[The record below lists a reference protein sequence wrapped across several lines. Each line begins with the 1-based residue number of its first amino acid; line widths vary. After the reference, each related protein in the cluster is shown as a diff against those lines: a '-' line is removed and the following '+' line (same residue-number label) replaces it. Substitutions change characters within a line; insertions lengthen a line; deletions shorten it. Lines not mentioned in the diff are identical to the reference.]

1 MAASKKHSKFARRA
15 FQPSKAKN
23 AVGEQLRRIR
33 CALGWSQED
42 LAAQCHR
49 RGWDMDRVMVAKIEL
64 RLRSITDF
72 ELMKLCETIGVSPGE
87 LLGLQQLPADP
98 EKLVKL
104 LKER

>member
-1 MAASKKHSKFARRA
+1 
-15 FQPSKAKN
+15 
-23 AVGEQLRRIR
+23 
-33 CALGWSQED
+33 
-42 LAAQCHR
+42 
-49 RGWDMDRVMVAKIEL
+49 MDRVMVAKIEL

-98 EKLVKL
+98 EKLAKL